1 MLIGGYFF
9 SLIVIGRVTLSC
21 YIKYLSYFYGLIIH
35 LKKITHMTTVESVGY
50 LASLLSI
57 INQIPQAI
65 KVFRSKDTHSISIVM
80 YFLVVLCLTMW
91 MLYGVL
97 LHDGP
102 LVWANLLSLIPIT
115 YIFSMKIRNT
125 IIGKD
130 KWAI

>member
-1 MLIGGYFF
+1 M
-9 SLIVIGRVTLSC
+9 
-21 YIKYLSYFYGLIIH
+21 FYQISFVFLQPNH
-35 LKKITHMTTVESVGY
+35 SPKKITGMTVVESVGFM
-50 LASLLSI
+50 ASLLSV

>member
-1 MLIGGYFF
+1 
-9 SLIVIGRVTLSC
+9 
-21 YIKYLSYFYGLIIH
+21 
-35 LKKITHMTTVESVGY
+35 MTTVESVGY
-50 LASLLSI
+50 LASLLSV

-91 MLYGVL
+91 MAYGVL

-102 LVWANLLSLIPIT
+102 LVWANVLSLIPII

-130 KWAI
+130 KLSI